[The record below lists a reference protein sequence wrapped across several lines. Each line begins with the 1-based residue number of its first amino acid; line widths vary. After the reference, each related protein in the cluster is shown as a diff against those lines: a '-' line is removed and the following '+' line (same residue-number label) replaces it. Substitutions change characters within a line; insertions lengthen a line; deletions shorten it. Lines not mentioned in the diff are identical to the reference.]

1 LEDKAMEIKE
11 TKEVLI
17 AVNTLVLLVVKQLK
31 DGFQIED
38 LAPVLAKVFTDNK
51 DLLDAIKG
59 IDQVMLELKD
69 LSFEEILGLI
79 RLQFDFIKQ
88 YVEALK

>member
-1 LEDKAMEIKE
+1 MEIKE

-17 AVNTLVLLVVKQLK
+17 AVNALVLLVVKQLK

-69 LSFEEILGLI
+69 LSFEEILELVK
-79 RLQFDFIKQ
+79 LQFSYIQQ
-88 YVEALK
+88 YLSALK